1 MQDYFYKK
9 IVDGVPS
16 SEGLELRSN
25 IQTCNPKVNLDDKE
39 ELNNLGYCKYIFT
52 PEPTDNHNMAKKY
65 VSNDVEL
72 EEGVWQNVWSLE
84 DVELTEEEQE
94 ANIEAGFR
102 MLRKDRDFYLMRTDH
117 WALQDTSEM
126 SDEMKAYRQ
135 ALRDLPSNTTDPFN
149 IEWPSDPTDPDGTKY

>member
-1 MQDYFYKK
+1 
-9 IVDGVPS
+9 
-16 SEGLELRSN
+16 
-25 IQTCNPKVNLDDKE
+25 
-39 ELNNLGYCKYIFT
+39 
-52 PEPTDNHNMAKKY
+52 MAKKY

-84 DVELTEEEQE
+84 DVELTDEEQE

-135 ALRDLPSNTTDPFN
+135 ALRDLPENTTDPFN
-149 IEWPSDPTDPDGTKY
+149 VEWPSDPTDPDGTKY